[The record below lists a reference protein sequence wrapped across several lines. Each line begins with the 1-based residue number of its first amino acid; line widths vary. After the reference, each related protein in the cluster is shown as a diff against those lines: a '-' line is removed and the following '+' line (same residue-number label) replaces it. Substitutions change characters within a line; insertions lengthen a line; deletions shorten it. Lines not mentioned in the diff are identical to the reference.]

1 VRSLLNS
8 PAQLGLVRSYYPGSL
23 IGMFAWGRAGGQSS
37 ARPVSL
43 APAARVVAAPG
54 KPPPS

>member
-8 PAQLGLVRSYYPGSL
+8 PAQLGPGRSYYTGSL
-23 IGMFAWGRAGGQSS
+23 VSMFAWGRAGGQSS

-43 APAARVVAAPG
+43 A
-54 KPPPS
+54 S

>member
-8 PAQLGLVRSYYPGSL
+8 PAQLAPGRSYYPGSL
-23 IGMFAWGRAGGQSS
+23 VGTLSRGRAGGQSS

-43 APAARVVAAPG
+43 A
-54 KPPPS
+54 S